1 MKRLFSTLLLTLSSI
16 TASGCM
22 VDVDHPGH
30 YYDDAIF
37 TVEWTVDG
45 TTNPA
50 ECSRSGARYAYVR
63 VESRYGVEA
72 ERTVP
77 CEDFGTDFT
86 VPPGRYWVH
95 VVLLDRQHVDRTE
108 SVETDPRYVED
119 SDYVVIDF
127 PADSFL

>member
-30 YYDDAIF
+30 YDDRVVF
-37 TVEWTVDG
+37 TVEWSVDG
-45 TTNPA
+45 TTDPA

-63 VESRYGVEA
+63 VESRYGVED
-72 ERTVP
+72 EQEVP
-77 CEDFGTDFT
+77 CEDFGVNFLL
-86 VPPGRYWVH
+86 PPGRYWVH
-95 VVLLDRQHVDRTE
+95 AVLLDRRHTDRTE
-108 SVETDPRYVED
+108 SVETDPRYVD
-119 SDYVVIDF
+119 DGDYVVIDF